1 MPKIRTPYGGWP
13 SAWSAEQA
21 AAASREFAELQVAE
35 HGLFWSEFNPQDA
48 CSRLWHWQV
57 GTPRCLTPDGY
68 SVRSRVYEYGGGAFC
83 LTDQGLAF
91 VNEADQQIY
100 LQTLDGQPRRLTNA
114 ADSRFGALCFAARQQ
129 AVLAVEEWHGPEPMS
144 AEQADDDP
152 VNTRRADA
160 HRVVHRLVSIGLADG
175 VRRVLIEGA
184 DFYAAPTVSA
194 DGTRLAWIEWSRP
207 EQPWTA
213 TRLCLAESD
222 GQGGWLT
229 SQVLAG
235 QAQNI
240 QNVQNS
246 SDQPSSG
253 SNDGNGEN
261 SISRDSVA
269 GPESGDGSS
278 ESHDGESL
286 QQPRFAAAGRLFCLS
301 DRNGWWQPWA
311 EQHGQWLPV
320 GGAMSAFPANPADAP
335 DAPYDVASA
344 HAPAFPTTPPVGCA
358 AGTEVPAAPA
368 NLIDVHG
375 VRTNVDDTNPPTL
388 STPLSVGCAT
398 TPVPQIKTA
407 GAHDAPYDVADVSS
421 PVFTSP
427 ACAIANADHA
437 AAPGQLG
444 ACSYLPLAAGGL
456 LLSRFVNGWGQL
468 WQRNNQGEERRFADN
483 FSRFSALAADEQYFY
498 CIAASPERV
507 SALLAIDRLDGAVQV
522 VAGGE
527 QLLAADQLSLPQS
540 LTFASDAEQAHGFFY
555 PPSNAACRGPD
566 QEQPPLLVFVHG
578 GPVSACYP
586 AFDAR
591 IQFWTQRGFAVA
603 DLNYRGSS
611 GYGRAYRQRLKGQWG
626 VLDVAD
632 AVALVAHLAARA
644 LIDPARAFIR
654 GSSAGGYTTLCALA
668 FHAVF
673 RAGASLYG
681 VSDPLTLRRLTHKFE
696 ADYLD
701 WLIGDP
707 ARDAERYQ
715 ARTPLYHADKIESP
729 VIFFQGGQD
738 TVVLPQQTETMVAAL
753 EQRGVCVEYHCYA
766 DERHGFRQ
774 AAHLADVLQRE
785 WRFYQRFLH

>member
-1 MPKIRTPYGGWP
+1 MPKIRTPYGCWP
-13 SAWSAEQA
+13 SDWSAEQA
-21 AAASREFAELQVAE
+21 AAASRDFAEVQVAE
-35 HGLFWSEFNPQDA
+35 DGLFWSEFSPQDA
-48 CSRLWHWQV
+48 CSRLWHWQA

-91 VNEADQQIY
+91 VNEADQQVY
-100 LQTLDGQPRRLTNA
+100 LQTLDGQPRRLTNST
-114 ADSRFGALCFAARQQ
+114 DSRFGALCFAARQQ
-129 AVLAVEEWHGPEPMS
+129 AVLAVEEWHGPE
-144 AEQADDDP
+144 QADMNQTAAEP
-152 VNTRRADA
+152 VDTDVAAADQQDGGRATA
-160 HRVVHRLVSIGLADG
+160 QRVVHRLVSIGLADG
-175 VRRVLIEGA
+175 ARQVLVEGA
-184 DFYAAPTVSA
+184 DFYAAPTLSA

-222 GQGGWLT
+222 GQGGWHPPR
-229 SQVLAG
+229 VLAG
-235 QAQNI
+235 QPQNI
-240 QNVQNS
+240 QDLQS
-246 SDQPSSG
+246 SPDQPSSNNG
-253 SNDGNGEN
+253 RNGGNSGRREPAAPFEN
-261 SISRDSVA
+261 GA
-269 GPESGDGSS
+269 GSS
-278 ESHDGESL
+278 ESRDGESL
-286 QQPRFAAAGRLFCLS
+286 QQPRFAADGRLFCLS

-320 GGAMSAFPANPADAP
+320 G
-335 DAPYDVASA
+335 
-344 HAPAFPTTPPVGCA
+344 CA
-358 AGTEVPAAPA
+358 AAPA
-368 NLIDVHG
+368 
-375 VRTNVDDTNPPTL
+375 PP
-388 STPLSVGCAT
+388 VK
-398 TPVPQIKTA
+398 IA
-407 GAHDAPYDVADVSS
+407 GAHDAPYEMEDAHS
-421 PVFTSP
+421 PVLASTPPGLANANSAALASAP
-427 ACAIANADHA
+427 WNMANADHA

-456 LLSRFVNGWGQL
+456 LLSRFVDGWGQL
-468 WQRNNQGEERRFADN
+468 WQRNGQGEERRLAGD

-498 CIAASPERV
+498 CIAAAPERG
-507 SALLAIDRLDGAVQV
+507 SALLAIGRIDGAVRI

-540 LTFASDAEQAHGFFY
+540 LAFASGGEKAHGFFY

-566 QEQPPLLVFVHG
+566 REPPPLLVFVHG
-578 GPVSACYP
+578 GPISACYP

-626 VLDVAD
+626 VLEVVD
-632 AVALVAHLAARA
+632 AVALVAHLATRG

-654 GSSAGGYTTLCALA
+654 GSSAGGYSTLCALA
-668 FHAVF
+668 FHKVF

-707 ARDAERYQ
+707 TRDAARYQ
-715 ARTPLYHADKIESP
+715 ARTPLYHADKIDAP

-738 TVVLPQQTETMVAAL
+738 AVVLPQQTEAMVAAL
-753 EQRGVCVEYHCYA
+753 QQRGVTVEYHCYA

-785 WRFYQRFLH
+785 WRFYQRFLD

>member
-1 MPKIRTPYGGWP
+1 MPKIRTPYGCWP

-35 HGLFWSEFNPQDA
+35 NGLFWSEFNPQDA
-48 CSRLWHWQV
+48 CSRLWHWQA

-114 ADSRFGALCFAARQQ
+114 ADSRFGALHFAARQQ
-129 AVLAVEEWHGPEPMS
+129 VVLAVEEWHGPEPMS
-144 AEQADDDP
+144 AEQTAAEP
-152 VNTRRADA
+152 VDTRRADA

-175 VRRVLIEGA
+175 VRRVLVEGA

-222 GQGGWLT
+222 GQGGWHPPR
-229 SQVLAG
+229 VVAG
-235 QAQNI
+235 QPQFQEVQGL
-240 QNVQNS
+240 QNVQS
-246 SDQPSSG
+246 SPGKPSQPSQPSSSDGRNGGNSG
-253 SNDGNGEN
+253 SCEPAERLEN
-261 SISRDSVA
+261 
-269 GPESGDGSS
+269 GDGSS
-278 ESHDGESL
+278 ASRDGESL
-286 QQPRFAAAGRLFCLS
+286 QQPRFAADGSLFCLS

-311 EQHGQWLPV
+311 GQHGQWLPV
-320 GGAMSAFPANPADAP
+320 GGAMSALPANPTDAP
-335 DAPYDVASA
+335 GLPYDVASA
-344 HAPAFPTTPPVGCA
+344 HV
-358 AGTEVPAAPA
+358 
-368 NLIDVHG
+368 
-375 VRTNVDDTNPPTL
+375 PTL
-388 STPLSVGCAT
+388 STPLSVGCTVA
-398 TPVPQIKTA
+398 PAPQIKTA
-407 GAHDAPYDVADVSS
+407 GAHDAPYELANARS
-421 PVFTSP
+421 PEFVLAT
-427 ACAIANADHA
+427 CAMANADHA

-444 ACSYLPLAAGGL
+444 ACSYLPLAVDGL

-468 WQRNNQGEERRFADN
+468 WQRNSQGEERRLAGD

-644 LIDPARAFIR
+644 LIDPAQAFIR

-668 FHAVF
+668 FHGVF

-715 ARTPLYHADKIESP
+715 ARTPLYHADKIDSP

-738 TVVLPQQTETMVAAL
+738 TVVLPQQTTSMVAAL
-753 EQRGVCVEYHCYA
+753 QQRGVEVEYHCYA

-774 AAHLADVLQRE
+774 AAHLADVLERE